1 MTEQDMKNILDKL
14 VQLKYE
20 PSASLFERFH
30 YRLAT
35 VYTDEHVAPEMV
47 SLVEI
52 GLLWTTLDKLHPEN
66 KMFNELMSIFTKK
79 KDEK

>member
-20 PSASLFERFH
+20 PSASLAERFYH
-30 YRLAT
+30 RLAT

-52 GLLWTTLDKLHPEN
+52 GLLWATLDKLHPEN
-66 KMFNELMSIFTKK
+66 NMFNELMSIFTKK

>member
-20 PSASLFERFH
+20 PSASLFERFQH
-30 YRLAT
+30 RLKT
-35 VYTDEHVAPEMV
+35 VYNDERVAPEMV
-47 SLVEI
+47 CLIEI
-52 GLLWTTLDKLHPEN
+52 GSLWTTLDNMHPEN
-66 KMFNELMSIFTKK
+66 NMFNELMSLFTKK

>member
-30 YRLAT
+30 RRLAT

-47 SLVEI
+47 SIVEI
-52 GLLWTTLDKLHPEN
+52 GLLWTTLDNLHPEN

>member
-14 VQLKYE
+14 VQLNYE
-20 PSASLFERFH
+20 PSASMFERFYH
-30 YRLAT
+30 RLAT
-35 VYTDEHVAPEMV
+35 VYTDQHVAPEMV

-52 GLLWTTLDKLHPEN
+52 GLLWTTLDILHPEN
-66 KMFNELMSIFTKK
+66 NMFNELMSIFTKK